1 MANNNNKITLEDRIS
16 RYIRKRYKKDLPD
29 LSESELRTSEIYTL
43 TVKQMIGYLI
53 CALCC
58 SGLIIC
64 LFQPYVTVH
73 FSDGDIQ
80 YSIAELSGS
89 DELWSPGLD
98 FDNLFFMDLIG
109 LICCLLPLFI
119 NRRWANYLVYF
130 VYAVIMIDFLVFL
143 SAGFDKAI
151 QGILLAGLEVTWRVA
166 TLGRG
171 RFQSVVTFDQTSIS
185 SWIDLLHSCLFC
197 TLIVVTVINVKINKK
212 VNNERL
218 RQKQFQSLNL

>member
-1 MANNNNKITLEDRIS
+1 MANHNNKRTLEDRIS
-16 RYIRKRYKKDLPD
+16 SYIQKRYAKDLPEI
-29 LSESELRTSEIYTL
+29 SESEFRISEIYSL

-53 CALCC
+53 CALFCF
-58 SGLIIC
+58 GLIIC

-80 YSIAELSGS
+80 YSIAELSSS

-98 FDNLFFMDLIG
+98 FDNLFYMDLIG
-109 LICCLLPLFI
+109 LACCLLPLFI
-119 NRRWANYLVYF
+119 NRRWAAYLIYF
-130 VYAVIMIDFLVFL
+130 VYVVIMIDFMVFFA
-143 SAGFDKAI
+143 AGFDKAI
-151 QGILLAGLEVTWRVA
+151 QEILLAGMEVAWRVV

-171 RFQSVVTFDQTSIS
+171 RFESGVTFDHTSIS

-197 TLIVVTVINVKINKK
+197 ILIAVTVINVKIKKK

-218 RQKQFQSLNL
+218 RFQQFQSLKL